1 MWFHIITVLTAG
13 AMLPMQAGINAGL
26 ARGWGHPLWAAA
38 VSFGVGTLVLLG
50 AALGTRL
57 AIPNWQQ
64 LSDIPAWSWSG
75 GVLGAFYVTVMV
87 TFAPKLGAATL
98 LALVVAGQMLASA
111 LLDHFGALGFPQQ
124 AISPVRL
131 LGIVLLFLGVVLIR
145 KF

>member
-1 MWFHIITVLTAG
+1 MWLHVITVLTAG

-26 ARGWGHPLWAAA
+26 ARGWGHPLWAAT

-50 AALGTRL
+50 VAAVARL

-87 TFAPKLGAATL
+87 IFAPKLGAATL
-98 LALVVAGQMLASA
+98 LALVVAGQMLAST
-111 LLDHFGALGFPQQ
+111 LLDHYGVLGFPQQ
-124 AISPVRL
+124 AISLPRL
-131 LGIVLLFLGVVLIR
+131 LGVVLLFLGVILIR